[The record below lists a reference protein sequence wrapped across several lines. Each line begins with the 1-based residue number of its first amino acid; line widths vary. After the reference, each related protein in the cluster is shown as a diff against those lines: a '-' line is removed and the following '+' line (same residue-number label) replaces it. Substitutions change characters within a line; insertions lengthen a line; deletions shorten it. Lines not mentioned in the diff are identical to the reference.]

1 MKRHTAELLEVLLRL
16 AKGAILALERW
27 FNEQKA
33 DQAK

>member
-1 MKRHTAELLEVLLRL
+1 MKPSTAALLEILIRL
-16 AKGAILALERW
+16 AKGAISAFERW

>member
-1 MKRHTAELLEVLLRL
+1 MKPSTAALLEVLIRL
-16 AKGAILALERW
+16 AKGAISALERW